1 MHNRSR
7 TLETR
12 ARQFRSSLTES
23 EAALWN
29 LLSAGKTGVW
39 FKRQVVLGHRFIVD
53 FLAPARKVVV
63 EVDGGYHVARRTTDA
78 RRDRK
83 LARLGYRVLRLEAE
97 LVLRRPHEAL
107 TRVLAALEEPP

>member
-1 MHNRSR
+1 MHNRSH

-12 ARQFRSSLTES
+12 ARQMRSALTES
-23 EAALWN
+23 EAALWK

-39 FKRQVVLGHRFIVD
+39 FKRQVVVGSFIVD

-63 EVDGGYHVARRTTDA
+63 EVDGGYHVARRAADA

-83 LARLGYRVLRLEAE
+83 LARLGYRVVRLEAG
-97 LVLRRPHEAL
+97 LVLRQPKEAL
-107 TRVLAALEEPP
+107 ARLMAALEEPL